1 MLFSIIIFLR
11 DKVKN
16 IYGIDNFND
25 IVYEKK
31 FKSLENIIFKDV
43 YYKYPEKDNYTLRK
57 VNLEIKKDTNVIA
70 VIFTSEANLF
80 EEELRK
86 HIEERLADYKKP
98 RVYIKVNTI
107 PTVNNGKISRK
118 KLSETYKGMTVDCA

>member
-1 MLFSIIIFLR
+1 MSDDIILL
-11 DKVKN
+11 N
-16 IYGIDNFND
+16 
-25 IVYEKK
+25 E
-31 FKSLENIIFKDV
+31 L
-43 YYKYPEKDNYTLRK
+43 PEGYSNPLQKLNMEI
-57 VNLEIKKDTNVIA
+57 NLDFEDLKKDTNVIA